1 MTEFIFQRPAV
12 ILYSSANQETAQQA
26 KKRFIPQQL
35 NFSSKVHMR
44 PQMNFSSM
52 MHAPQ
57 PVNHVQMAD
66 ELDSDSDEDQ
76 YVPEDYN
83 EPE

>member
-1 MTEFIFQRPAV
+1 
-12 ILYSSANQETAQQA
+12 
-26 KKRFIPQQL
+26 
-35 NFSSKVHMR
+35 MR

>member
-1 MTEFIFQRPAV
+1 
-12 ILYSSANQETAQQA
+12 
-26 KKRFIPQQL
+26 
-35 NFSSKVHMR
+35 MR

-57 PVNHVQMAD
+57 LVNQVQLAD
-66 ELDSDSDEDQ
+66 ELDSDSDEDE